1 MAILNARTVAACAD
15 VDRLLAE
22 PYRQDRVRPILDV
35 LASGHRRTDGVDRF
49 LFTIMIWRCYW
60 SLRREG
66 EGFLIKLSNPEEIE
80 SSNYQPWQHSKR
92 TYHRKR
98 CDDECQYVDHNIS
111 FVSGRPLHHG

>member
-80 SSNYQPWQHSKR
+80 AYS
-92 TYHRKR
+92 
-98 CDDECQYVDHNIS
+98 
-111 FVSGRPLHHG
+111 

>member
-1 MAILNARTVAACAD
+1 MAVLNARTVAACAD

-80 SSNYQPWQHSKR
+80 SSNYQPWRHSKHA
-92 TYHRKR
+92 YHCGW
-98 CDDECQYVDHNIS
+98 CDDECQYVDHNIRS
-111 FVSGRPLHHG
+111 VSGKPLHHG